1 MSALLDVIIPVFLII
16 GFGYCTVL
24 TKLFSTNTIDGLMK
38 FTQNFAIPVLL
49 FDAIAKVDLIN
60 VFNVDL
66 FFSFYLG
73 ATIGFLLGFFGS
85 YYLFNRPLEDSVVI
99 GFCCLFS
106 NTVMLGIPITERAY
120 GEDALQHNFAIV
132 SVHAP
137 FCYFLGIT
145 VMELVKSSEKDLN
158 KNIFTI
164 LKAMFSNALV
174 VGIMLGFIVNIL
186 EINLAKSIQ
195 ASIDMITAVALPA
208 ALFGM
213 GGVLY
218 QYRPQGDIG
227 PIIMVCAISLIIH
240 PAVVWFAGRSFDLT
254 DMQIRS
260 AVITAAMAPGI
271 NTYVFANIYGKAKLS
286 FSINICKNISVYTR
300 GHCSCNNGRSYLHI
314 S

>member
-16 GFGYCTVL
+16 GFGYCTVW
-24 TKLFSTNTIDGLMK
+24 TKLFSTDTIDGLMK

-60 VFNVDL
+60 VFNINL

-106 NTVMLGIPITERAY
+106 NTVMLGLPITERAY
-120 GEDALQHNFAIV
+120 GEDALRHNFAIV
-132 SVHAP
+132 SIHAP

-145 VMELVKSSEKDLN
+145 VMELVKSSEKDLK
-158 KNIFTI
+158 KNIATI

-186 EINLAKSIQ
+186 EINLAQSIQ

-213 GGVLY
+213 GGILH

-240 PAVVWFAGRSFDLT
+240 PAVVWLAGRNFELT
-254 DMQIRS
+254 DTQLRS

-271 NTYVFANIYGKAKLS
+271 NTYVFAHIYGKAKRVASTGVLLS
-286 FSINICKNISVYTR
+286 TAFSIGTIWVWLS
-300 GHCSCNNGRSYLHI
+300 LLP
-314 S
+314 

>member
-16 GFGYCTVL
+16 GFGYCTVW
-24 TKLFSTNTIDGLMK
+24 TKLFSTDTIDGLMK

-60 VFNVDL
+60 VFNINL

-106 NTVMLGIPITERAY
+106 NTVMLGLPITERAY
-120 GEDALQHNFAIV
+120 GEDALRHNFAIV
-132 SVHAP
+132 SIHAP

-145 VMELVKSSEKDLN
+145 VMELVKSSEKDLK
-158 KNIFTI
+158 KNIVTI

-174 VGIMLGFIVNIL
+174 VGIMLGFIVNIF
-186 EINLAKSIQ
+186 EINLAQSIQ

-213 GGVLY
+213 GGILH

-227 PIIMVCAISLIIH
+227 PIIMVCTISLIIH
-240 PAVVWFAGRSFDLT
+240 PAVVWLAGRNFELT
-254 DMQIRS
+254 DTQLRS

-271 NTYVFANIYGKAKLS
+271 NTYVFANIYRKAKRVASTGVLLS
-286 FSINICKNISVYTR
+286 TALSIGTIWVWLS
-300 GHCSCNNGRSYLHI
+300 LLP
-314 S
+314 

>member
-16 GFGYCTVL
+16 GFGYCTVWS
-24 TKLFSTNTIDGLMK
+24 KLFSTDTIDGLMK

-49 FDAIAKVDLIN
+49 FDAIAKVDLVN
-60 VFNVDL
+60 VFDFSL
-66 FFSFYLG
+66 FFSFYVG
-73 ATIGFLLGFFGS
+73 ATAGFLIGFLGS
-85 YYLFNRPLEDSVVI
+85 HYIFHRSLEDSVVI

-106 NTVMLGIPITERAY
+106 NTVMLGLSITERAY
-120 GEDALQHNFAIV
+120 GEEALKYNYVIV

-145 VMELVKSSEKDLN
+145 VMELVKSSEKDLK
-158 KNIFTI
+158 KNIITI
-164 LKAMFSNALV
+164 LKAMFSNTLV
-174 VGIMLGFIVNIL
+174 VGIMLGFIVNVL

-227 PIIMVCAISLIIH
+227 PIIMVCAVSLIIH
-240 PAVVWFAGRSFDLT
+240 PAVVWFAGQSFNLT
-254 DMQIRS
+254 DMQLRS

-271 NTYVFANIYGKAKLS
+271 NTYVFANIYGKAKRVASTGVLVS
-286 FSINICKNISVYTR
+286 TAFSIGSIWVWLSLIP
-300 GHCSCNNGRSYLHI
+300 
-314 S
+314 

>member
-16 GFGYCTVL
+16 GFGYCTVW
-24 TKLFSTNTIDGLMK
+24 TKLFSTDTIDGLMK

-60 VFNVDL
+60 VFNINL

-106 NTVMLGIPITERAY
+106 NTVMLGLPITERAY
-120 GEDALQHNFAIV
+120 GEDALRHNFAIV
-132 SVHAP
+132 SIHAP

-145 VMELVKSSEKDLN
+145 VMELVKSSEKDLK
-158 KNIFTI
+158 KNIVTI

-174 VGIMLGFIVNIL
+174 VGIMLGFIVNIF
-186 EINLAKSIQ
+186 EINLAQSIQ

-213 GGVLY
+213 GGILY

-227 PIIMVCAISLIIH
+227 PITMVCAISLIIH
-240 PAVVWFAGRSFDLT
+240 PAVVWLAGRNFELT
-254 DMQIRS
+254 DTQLRS

-271 NTYVFANIYGKAKLS
+271 NTYVFANIYGKAQRVASTGVLLS
-286 FSINICKNISVYTR
+286 TALSIGTIWVWLS
-300 GHCSCNNGRSYLHI
+300 LLP
-314 S
+314 

>member
-16 GFGYCTVL
+16 GFGYCTVW
-24 TKLFSTNTIDGLMK
+24 TKLFSIDTIDGLMK

-60 VFNVDL
+60 VFNINL

-106 NTVMLGIPITERAY
+106 NTVMLGLPITERAY
-120 GEDALQHNFAIV
+120 GEDALRHNFAIV
-132 SVHAP
+132 SIHAP

-145 VMELVKSSEKDLN
+145 VMELVKSSEKDLK
-158 KNIFTI
+158 KNIVTI

-174 VGIMLGFIVNIL
+174 VGIILGFIVNIF
-186 EINLAKSIQ
+186 EINLAQSMQ

-213 GGVLY
+213 GGILH

-240 PAVVWFAGRSFDLT
+240 PAVVWLAGRNFELT
-254 DMQIRS
+254 DTQLRS

-271 NTYVFANIYGKAKLS
+271 NTYVFAHIYGKAKRVASTGVLLS
-286 FSINICKNISVYTR
+286 TAFSIGTIWVWLS
-300 GHCSCNNGRSYLHI
+300 LLP
-314 S
+314 

>member
-16 GFGYCTVL
+16 GCGYCTVW
-24 TKLFSTNTIDGLMK
+24 TKLFSLDTIDGLMR

-49 FDAIAKVDLIN
+49 FDAIAKVDLVT
-60 VFNVDL
+60 VFDLNL

-85 YYLFNRPLEDSVVI
+85 YYLFSRPLEDSVVI

-106 NTVMLGIPITERAY
+106 NTVMLGLPITERAY
-120 GEDALQHNFAIV
+120 GEDALRHNFAIV
-132 SVHAP
+132 SIHAP

-145 VMELVKSSEKDLN
+145 VMELVRSSEKNL
-158 KNIFTI
+158 KGNILVI

-174 VGIMLGFIVNIL
+174 VGIMLGFLVNIS
-186 EINLAKSIQ
+186 EIQLANSIQ
-195 ASIDMITAVALPA
+195 SSIDMITAVALPA

-213 GGVLY
+213 GGVIY

-227 PIIMVCAISLIIH
+227 PIIMVCAVSLIIH
-240 PAVVWFAGRSFDLT
+240 PTVVWFSGLNFDLSKT
-254 DMQIRS
+254 QLRS

-271 NTYVFANIYGKAKLS
+271 NTYVFASMYGSAKRVASTGVLVSTALS
-286 FSINICKNISVYTR
+286 IGSIWVWLS
-300 GHCSCNNGRSYLHI
+300 LLP
-314 S
+314 

>member
-16 GFGYCTVL
+16 GFGYCTVWA
-24 TKLFSTNTIDGLMK
+24 KLFSVDTIDGLMR

-49 FDAIAKVDLIN
+49 FNAIAKVDLVN
-60 VFNVDL
+60 VFELNL
-66 FFSFYLG
+66 FFSFYFG

-85 YYLFNRPLEDSVVI
+85 YYLFRRPLEDSVVI

-106 NTVMLGIPITERAY
+106 NTVMLGLPITERAY
-120 GEDALQHNFAIV
+120 GEDALRHNFAIV
-132 SVHAP
+132 SIHAP

-145 VMELVKSSEKDLN
+145 VMELVKSSEKSLK
-158 KNIFTI
+158 KNVITIF
-164 LKAMFSNALV
+164 KAMFSNALV
-174 VGIMLGFIVNIL
+174 VGIMLGFIVNISG
-186 EINLAKSIQ
+186 IHLANSIQ

-227 PIIMVCAISLIIH
+227 PIIMICAVSLIIH
-240 PAVVWFAGRSFDLT
+240 PTIVWFSGVNFDLSET
-254 DMQIRS
+254 QLKS

-271 NTYVFANIYGKAKLS
+271 NTYVFANIYERAKRVASTDVLVSTALS
-286 FSINICKNISVYTR
+286 IGTIWIWLSLLT
-300 GHCSCNNGRSYLHI
+300 
-314 S
+314 

>member
-16 GFGYCTVL
+16 GCGYCTVW
-24 TKLFSTNTIDGLMK
+24 TKLFSEDTIDGLMS

-49 FDAIAKVDLIN
+49 FDAIAKVNLIDVFDLN
-60 VFNVDL
+60 L

-85 YYLFNRPLEDSVVI
+85 YYLFRRPLEDSVVI

-106 NTVMLGIPITERAY
+106 NTVMLGLPITERAY
-120 GEDALQHNFAIV
+120 GEEALRHNFAIV
-132 SVHAP
+132 SIHAP
-137 FCYFLGIT
+137 FCYFLGIS
-145 VMELVKSSEKDLN
+145 VMELVKSAEKNLS
-158 KNIFTI
+158 KNITLI

-174 VGIMLGFIVNIL
+174 LGIMLGFLVNIS
-186 EINLAKSIQ
+186 EIHLAGSIQ
-195 ASIDMITAVALPA
+195 SSIDMITAVALPA

-227 PIIMVCAISLIIH
+227 PIIMICAISLIIH
-240 PAVVWFAGRSFDLT
+240 PAIVWFSGQRFELSDTQL
-254 DMQIRS
+254 RS

-271 NTYVFANIYGKAKLS
+271 NTYVFANIYGRAKRVASTGVLVSTALS
-286 FSINICKNISVYTR
+286 IGTIWLWLN
-300 GHCSCNNGRSYLHI
+300 LLP
-314 S
+314 

>member
-16 GFGYCTVL
+16 GFGYCTVW
-24 TKLFSTNTIDGLMK
+24 TKLFSTDTIDGLMK

-60 VFNVDL
+60 VFNVNL

-106 NTVMLGIPITERAY
+106 NTVMLGLPITERAY
-120 GEDALQHNFAIV
+120 GEDALRHNFAIV

-145 VMELVKSSEKDLN
+145 VMELVKSSEKDLK
-158 KNIFTI
+158 KNIVTI

-174 VGIMLGFIVNIL
+174 VGIMLGFIVNIF
-186 EINLAKSIQ
+186 EINLAQSIQ

-240 PAVVWFAGRSFDLT
+240 PAVVWLAGRNFELT
-254 DMQIRS
+254 DTQLRS

-271 NTYVFANIYGKAKLS
+271 NTYVFANIYGKAKRVASTGVLLS
-286 FSINICKNISVYTR
+286 TALSIGTNWVWLS
-300 GHCSCNNGRSYLHI
+300 LLP
-314 S
+314 